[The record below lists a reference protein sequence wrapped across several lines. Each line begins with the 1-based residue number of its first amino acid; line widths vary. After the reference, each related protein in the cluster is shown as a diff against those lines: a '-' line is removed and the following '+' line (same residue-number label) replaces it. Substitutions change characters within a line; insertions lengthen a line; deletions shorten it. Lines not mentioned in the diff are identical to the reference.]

1 MAITLDGNGTVTAD
15 TVVLTAGTVTGST
28 TNGAVGTYAWATWEN
43 SLTAAAQ
50 MVFGTTYAG
59 SLLFPAGFAS
69 ANVGVGTSSGAEH
82 VRYGSGDSIGMKD
95 GTVTAFSGTWRCM
108 GQTPPVASNYDEQP
122 VTLFV
127 RIS

>member
-1 MAITLDGNGTVTAD
+1 MAITLNGNGTVTAD

-43 SLTAAAQ
+43 SNTAAAQ

-69 ANVGVGTSSGAEH
+69 SSATVVTTTGQEH
-82 VRYGSGDSIGMKD
+82 VRYGSGSAISVKD
-95 GTVTAFSGTWRCM
+95 GTVSAFSGTWRCM
-108 GQTPPVASNYDEQP
+108 GQTSPVASAYDEQP

>member
-28 TNGAVGTYAWATWEN
+28 TNGAVGTYAWATFEN
-43 SLTAAAQ
+43 SDTAAAQ

-69 ANVGVGTSSGAEH
+69 SSATVSSTGASH
-82 VRYGSGDSIGMKD
+82 ARYGSGSAIGMKD

-108 GQTPPVASNYDEQP
+108 GQTPPVASNYDEMP